1 MLIEYN
7 PPRSPYLQL
16 VYQDDQLL
24 LVNKPSGLLS
34 VRGKA
39 PEHQDSI
46 ERRVQLV
53 FPTARVVHR
62 LDMATSGLM
71 LMALTAESH
80 KALNRQFELR
90 QTEKHYIAVL
100 EGKLTADYGEVFL
113 PLRCDWPNRP
123 RQMVCFSHG
132 KKAHTRYER
141 LSQDE
146 NSTRVRLTPITGRS
160 HQLRV
165 HMQSLGHPILGD
177 KFYASRRGLEA
188 ADRLL
193 LHAAHL
199 AFYHP
204 TTGHWMSFDQPC
216 PF

>member
-7 PPRSPYLQL
+7 PPLSPYLQL

-100 EGKLTADYGEVFL
+100 EGKLTANCGEVYL

-123 RQMVCFSHG
+123 RQMVFFIHV
-132 KKAHTRYER
+132 KKANKR
-141 LSQDE
+141 
-146 NSTRVRLTPITGRS
+146 
-160 HQLRV
+160 
-165 HMQSLGHPILGD
+165 
-177 KFYASRRGLEA
+177 
-188 ADRLL
+188 
-193 LHAAHL
+193 
-199 AFYHP
+199 
-204 TTGHWMSFDQPC
+204 
-216 PF
+216 